1 MGLFVGYD
9 IRNLHNSADRAVCSA
24 AERKVIINTGAPT
37 VRLYVDGRG
46 RFRDSARL
54 LLAEL
59 FMDVISEELARRRIE
74 QQGHAGDLDAF
85 HNAKRDIIRRFGSDI
100 HLSFLS

>member
-1 MGLFVGYD
+1 M
-9 IRNLHNSADRAVCSA
+9 
-24 AERKVIINTGAPT
+24 
-37 VRLYVDGRG
+37 RLYVDGRG

-59 FMDVISEELARRRIE
+59 FMDVISDELARRRLE
-74 QQGHAGDLDAF
+74 QHGNAGDLAAF
-85 HNAKRDIIRRFGSDI
+85 HRAKQDIIRRFGSDI